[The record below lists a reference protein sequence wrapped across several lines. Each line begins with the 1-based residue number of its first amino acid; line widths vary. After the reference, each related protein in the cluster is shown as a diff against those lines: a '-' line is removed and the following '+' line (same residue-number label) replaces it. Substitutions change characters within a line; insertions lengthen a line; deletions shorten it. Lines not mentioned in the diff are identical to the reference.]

1 MLARDSRHAWTPALF
16 GELGVR
22 LCWAPDS
29 RHAWTPTLFGA
40 PLTGRVRLCSGV
52 SFWAYSQRLKD
63 ITRGYPLPKAQEG
76 LTLSPKGRPTTGNF
90 LTPSAPLP
98 CPYLRHPATVC
109 LGEISKNQRQQLTK
123 FADIISRD
131 SKAFTFRES
140 CTSGSWQIP
149 SSSASHQ
156 ALREDEAQGSWLPL
170 LPGGKSSSR
179 KTPCPS
185 WMRKAVGLDP
195 SGWPELRRTDRPA
208 VTVPRNRCCG
218 Q

>member
-1 MLARDSRHAWTPALF
+1 ML
-16 GELGVR
+16 
-22 LCWAPDS
+22 APDS

-52 SFWAYSQRLKD
+52 SFWAYGQRLKD

-76 LTLSPKGRPTTGNF
+76 LTLSPKGRPTTGDF

-123 FADIISRD
+123 FADVISRD

-156 ALREDEAQGSWLPL
+156 ALPATRPCGRMRHREAGCPCCLRQEQQPELASL
-170 LPGGKSSSR
+170 
-179 KTPCPS
+179 TPCPS

-208 VTVPRNRCCG
+208 VTVPRNRCRG